1 MRRRRKPPSHTNHE
15 RWLVSYADFIT
26 LLFAFFVVLYASS
39 KVDHM
44 KAGKLAAAIQAAFQ
58 EMGVFQGPATK
69 VPVNLEGPMQIDAVQ
84 EIENWRRKTN
94 LTPIALRPDVAP
106 GGGAEN
112 GTLAQLQHEL
122 EIILAPEIA
131 RKEIS
136 MGRELD
142 GLVISLREAGFFES
156 GSAQMKRA
164 SGPAFDRIAALLRK
178 RKCRLRIEG
187 HTDNIPI
194 HNARFSSNWEL
205 STSRAT
211 EIVRLLIVRDGFD
224 AYHLSAAGYAEYH
237 PAASN
242 GTAEGRGQNRRVD
255 IVILSEGP
263 PAAAAASESAQEPV
277 PSVSG
282 ANPLQ

>member
-1 MRRRRKPPSHTNHE
+1 
-15 RWLVSYADFIT
+15 
-26 LLFAFFVVLYASS
+26 
-39 KVDHM
+39 
-44 KAGKLAAAIQAAFQ
+44 
-58 EMGVFQGPATK
+58 
-69 VPVNLEGPMQIDAVQ
+69 
-84 EIENWRRKTN
+84 
-94 LTPIALRPDVAP
+94 
-106 GGGAEN
+106 
-112 GTLAQLQHEL
+112 
-122 EIILAPEIA
+122 
-131 RKEIS
+131 

-156 GSAQMKRA
+156 GSAQMKQA
-164 SGPAFDRIAALLRK
+164 SAPAFDRIAALLRK

-194 HNARFSSNWEL
+194 HNAKFSSNWEL

-237 PAASN
+237 PAATN

-263 PAAAAASESAQEPV
+263 PAVAAVSESAQEPV
-277 PSVSG
+277 PSASG
-282 ANPLQ
+282 ADPLE